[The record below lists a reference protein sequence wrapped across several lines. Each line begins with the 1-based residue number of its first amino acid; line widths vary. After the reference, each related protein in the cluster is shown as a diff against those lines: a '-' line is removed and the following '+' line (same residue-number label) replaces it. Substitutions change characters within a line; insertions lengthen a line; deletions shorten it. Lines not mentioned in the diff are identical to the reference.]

1 MNLKLILARLQNA
14 LGQDVQNL
22 ILRIPTPASAQN
34 QQKNTSERSLN
45 LVVGYDGSP
54 DSQVALDLAL
64 LIAHQTRLATQNRVT
79 IHVVYVLDDV
89 QIELLT
95 KIYSSPKA
103 VRQWQKKSISVAT
116 HSGTQALATKSKTV
130 LLAQADQILWQARC
144 LADEA
149 WKGTF
154 VAHLRFGSLAA
165 ELEKIVETETADLL
179 LLGCR
184 SQDSLVI
191 RQLSTNLPC
200 VVLGISK
207 PEQVIEKKE

>member
-14 LGQDVQNL
+14 LGSQDVQNL
-22 ILRIPTPASAQN
+22 ILRMPVTSLAQDN
-34 QQKNTSERSLN
+34 RNNISERSLN

-54 DSQVALDLAL
+54 DSQAALDLAL
-64 LIAHQTRLATQNRVT
+64 LIAHQTRLATQNQVT
-79 IHVVYVLDDV
+79 IHVVYVLDDM

-103 VRQWQKKSISVAT
+103 VRHWQKKSISVAT
-116 HSGTQALATKSKTV
+116 HSGTQALATQSKMS

-165 ELEKIVETETADLL
+165 ELEKIVETETADIL

-184 SQDSLVI
+184 SQDSLVM
-191 RQLSTNLPC
+191 RQLNANLPC
-200 VVLGISK
+200 AVLGISK
-207 PEQVIEKKE
+207 PE

>member
-14 LGQDVQNL
+14 LGSQDVQNI
-22 ILRIPTPASAQN
+22 ILRMPATSPM
-34 QQKNTSERSLN
+34 KNNKNNIFERSLN

-54 DSQVALDLAL
+54 DSQAALDLAL
-64 LIAHQTRLATQNRVT
+64 LIAHQTRLAAQNQVT
-79 IHVVYVLDDV
+79 INVVYVLDNV

-95 KIYSSPKA
+95 KIYSSSKTA
-103 VRQWQKKSISVAT
+103 RQEQKKSNLSIAT
-116 HSGTQALATKSKTV
+116 HSGTQALAINSKIA

-144 LADEA
+144 LADRA

-165 ELEKIVETETADLL
+165 ELEKIIEAETADLL
-179 LLGCR
+179 LLGCH
-184 SQDSLVI
+184 SQDSLVV

-200 VVLGISK
+200 AVLGIFK
-207 PEQVIEKKE
+207 PE